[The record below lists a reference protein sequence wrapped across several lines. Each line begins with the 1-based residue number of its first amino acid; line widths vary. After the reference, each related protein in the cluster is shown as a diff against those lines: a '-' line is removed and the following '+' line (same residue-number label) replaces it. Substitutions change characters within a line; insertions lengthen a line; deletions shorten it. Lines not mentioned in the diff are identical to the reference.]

1 MELAWPRRMMRDL
14 LAGIGDPYLVV
25 RVGWGPDAEL
35 PPAPPPRAGRRH
47 RGGGPAAVTRHGP
60 VGRRRDGRRSL
71 DGWRTSTRPTRSWSS
86 ATRTPGASPTAWSRR
101 AGAGS

>member
-35 PPAPPPRAGRRH
+35 PPAPRRAPTDVIEVVDPPR
-47 RGGGPAAVTRHGP
+47 
-60 VGRRRDGRRSL
+60 
-71 DGWRTSTRPTRSWSS
+71 
-86 ATRTPGASPTAWSRR
+86 
-101 AGAGS
+101 